1 MIGITLTREQA
12 EKIFYDHA
20 VFIKDRDV
28 IEAHIAKELLGPDA
42 YTYARTG
49 GPGETYNAYSI
60 GGYTLNY
67 LTKEGFLMGVTY
79 NNVQAYKKKEF

>member
-1 MIGITLTREQA
+1 MT
-12 EKIFYDHA
+12 
-20 VFIKDRDV
+20 
-28 IEAHIAKELLGPDA
+28 GPDA
-42 YTYARTG
+42 YTYAKTG

>member
-1 MIGITLTREQA
+1 MIGIILNKDQA
-12 EKIFYDHA
+12 EKIFYEHA
-20 VFIKDRDV
+20 VKNKNGDV
-28 IEAHIAKELLGPDA
+28 IEEHVAKDLLGPDA
-42 YTYARTG
+42 YTYAKTG